1 MGLSGIDWA
10 IVVGYCVLSVAIGFV
25 LARRA
30 KGSVRDCF
38 LSGAPLPW
46 WVIGTS
52 MVATTFAADTPLTVT
67 EFVRGK
73 GIWGNWFI
81 WAYGLM
87 HLMAVVLFSR
97 LWRRL
102 GVVTDQELVEIRYA
116 GRPARILRI
125 VKAGYLA
132 TLYNFIVMGWVINAM
147 ATILEVT
154 TGTPFWG
161 AVLACVAVAA
171 IYSVLSGFWGVV
183 ATDLI
188 QFALALTASI
198 ILAVF
203 SVVRVG
209 GMDELVRGVEE
220 VAGPDRLAFLP
231 TPPDASVV
239 SAEFW
244 TSPFGI
250 VLGYLMFLWWA
261 SHNADGGGMI
271 IQRMLAAKDERHAR
285 LGTLWFA
292 LGHYAIRFWPWVV
305 VAAASILLLPDAPS
319 DKAAYPLMVNELMPV
334 GLKGLL
340 VAAFFAAFMS
350 TIDTHVNWGAS
361 YLVNDVYRRFVKRK
375 ATDKHYVLVSRLTVL
390 ALTGLGAVLA
400 FQIKRIEAA
409 WFLVASMGAGIGL
422 ILILRWFW
430 WRINAWSE
438 LTALTVSVVLGLVFH
453 FAPEITRM
461 GIDMTWVVAMPG
473 PIRIGAIALV
483 SVGAALAATF
493 LTARVPKER
502 LLDFYRRARPG
513 GFWRPVVGDEV
524 ERVRWGRLALQYL
537 AGVALVFGAT
547 FGIGCLVFV
556 KPLWGAVLLAAAVAG
571 GVYLNRVW
579 RSEAGST
586 P

>member
-1 MGLSGIDWA
+1 MELSSVDWA
-10 IVVGYCVLSVAIGFV
+10 IVIGYCVLSVAVGFL

-30 KGSVRDCF
+30 RGSVRDFF
-38 LSGAPLPW
+38 LSGSTLPW

-67 EFVRGK
+67 ELVRGK

-81 WAYGLM
+81 WAFGLM
-87 HLMAVVLFSR
+87 HLLAVVLFSR

-132 TLYNFIVMGWVINAM
+132 TIYNFIVMGWVINAM

-154 TGTPFWG
+154 TGTKFWE
-161 AVLACVAVAA
+161 AVIACVAVAA

-188 QFALALTASI
+188 QFALALGASI
-198 ILAVF
+198 VLAFFAVD
-203 SVVRVG
+203 RVG
-209 GMDELVRGVEE
+209 GMAELVRGVEE
-220 VAGPDRLAFLP
+220 AAGPETLSFLP
-231 TPPDASVV
+231 TPPDASVL
-239 SAEFW
+239 SYEFW
-244 TSPFGI
+244 TSPFGM

-292 LGHYAIRFWPWVV
+292 LGHYALRFWPWVI
-305 VAAASILLLPDAPS
+305 VAAASIVVLPDAPS

-361 YLVNDVYRRFVKRK
+361 YLVNDIYRRFIRP
-375 ATDKHYVLVSRLTVL
+375 AASDRHYVLVSRVLVL
-390 ALTGLGAVLA
+390 ALAALGAVLA
-400 FQIKRIEAA
+400 FQIRRIETA

-438 LTALTVSVVLGLVFH
+438 LSALATSVVLGLAFH
-453 FAPEITRM
+453 FAPELTDL
-461 GIDMTWVVAMPG
+461 GFEPGWVAIVMPA
-473 PIRIGAIALV
+473 PLRIGFIALA
-483 SVGAALAATF
+483 SVAGSLVVTR
-493 LTARVPKER
+493 LTAPVPKET
-502 LLDFYRRARPG
+502 LLAFYRRARPG

-524 ERVRWGRLALQYL
+524 ERTRWGRLAVEYL

-547 FGIGCLVFV
+547 FGIGNLIF
-556 KPLWGAVLLAAAVAG
+556 GAPVAGTVLLALAALG
-571 GVYLNRVW
+571 GLHLSRAW
-579 RSEAGST
+579 MRDAA
-586 P
+586 

>member
-1 MGLSGIDWA
+1 MELSRIDWA
-10 IVVGYCVLSVAIGFV
+10 IVIGYCAISVAVGFV

-30 KGSVRDCF
+30 KGSVRDFF
-38 LSGAPLPW
+38 LSGSTLPW

-81 WAYGLM
+81 WSYGLM
-87 HLMAVVLFSR
+87 HLLAVVLFSR

-154 TGTPFWG
+154 TGTKFWE
-161 AVLACVAVAA
+161 AVIACVAVAA
-171 IYSVLSGFWGVV
+171 VYSVLSGFWGVV

-188 QFALALTASI
+188 QFGLALGASI
-198 ILAVF
+198 VLAVF
-203 SVVRVG
+203 AVDRVG
-209 GMDELVRGVEE
+209 GMGELVTKVTEAG
-220 VAGPDRLAFLP
+220 GPDTLRFLP
-231 TPPDASVV
+231 TPPDAAVTSY
-239 SAEFW
+239 EFW
-244 TSPFGI
+244 ASPFGI
-250 VLGYLMFLWWA
+250 VLGYLVFLWWA

-305 VAAASILLLPDAPS
+305 VAAASIVILPEVAS
-319 DKAAYPLMVNELMPV
+319 DKAAYPTMVNELLPV

-361 YLVNDVYRRFVKRK
+361 YLVNDVYRRFIKRE
-375 ATDKHYVLVSRLTVL
+375 ATNRHYVLVSRVVVL
-390 ALTGLGAVLA
+390 ALTVLGALLA
-400 FQIKRIEAA
+400 FQIRRIETA
-409 WFLVASMGAGIGL
+409 WFLVASMGAGVGL
-422 ILILRWFW
+422 ILVLRWFW
-430 WRINAWSE
+430 WRVNAWSE
-438 LTALTVSVVLGLVFH
+438 LSALSTSVVLGLAFH
-453 FAPEITRM
+453 FAPEISRT
-461 GIDMTWVVAMPG
+461 GLDMTWVQVMPG
-473 PIRIGAIALV
+473 PLRIGFIALASVAV
-483 SVGAALAATF
+483 SLVVTR
-493 LTARVPKER
+493 LTAPVPVER
-502 LLDFYRRARPG
+502 LRDFYRRARPG
-513 GFWRPVVGDEV
+513 GFWRPVVGDEA
-524 ERVRWGRLALQYL
+524 ERTRWGRLVLEYL
-537 AGVALVFGAT
+537 AGVALVFGTT
-547 FGIGCLVFV
+547 FGIGSLIFGAPVT
-556 KPLWGAVLLAAAVAG
+556 GAVLLALAALGALTLHRAWRDV
-571 GVYLNRVW
+571 GV
-579 RSEAGST
+579 
-586 P
+586 